1 MVGGSVVVSERHR
14 IRSLSLKCRLLL
26 FALVSVELDRNLQDL
41 MMNQKK
47 YIGALDV
54 RVVVLDRSR
63 LEHLIELLNR
73 ILLERLIVFDL
84 MGLVLVLDLL
94 EHLFELLVEHLLEL
108 LVEHPFELL
117 VEHLFMILDEHLFV
131 IFVEHLFEHSVLNLF
146 VILVGL
152 DLISGSVGR
161 FAGVN
166 GIIGCCV

>member
-94 EHLFELLVEHLLEL
+94 EHLFELLVEHL
-108 LVEHPFELL
+108 
-117 VEHLFMILDEHLFV
+117 FMILDEHLFV